1 MEERL
6 SSIDSIVYPET
17 DYFFI
22 VLQSPATEPLNKENN
37 LNKVEEVKKGEEV
50 PAKKP
55 QVEEKP
61 IQVSSNAFASGS
73 STNSF
78 NVITDRPTSRVL
90 APPGGHCS
98 IRLG

>member
-1 MEERL
+1 L
-6 SSIDSIVYPET
+6 
-17 DYFFI
+17 
-22 VLQSPATEPLNKENN
+22 PATETLNKENDI
-37 LNKVEEVKKGEEV
+37 LNKVEEEKNEV

-61 IQVSSNAFASGS
+61 RQVSSNAFASGS